1 MKKGKVIL
9 KSSGYLIW
17 FLFAS
22 IISSIITLTY
32 KILTDI
38 DWIIKLENALFEND
52 MVEYIKLVIEITP
65 PTLILTDVL
74 IIVPF
79 IILKIKQKEQI
90 IKKISYAEFSL
101 MLGMGILLNFII
113 SIGTTYIPFPES
125 WQQDLSLYTNVAITM
140 PPILMV
146 LCTGILA
153 PIMEEIIFRYGIFKQ
168 LKKKNVTIAIIISS
182 ICFGLMHMNIIQS
195 GYAFLIGLVLA
206 YIYNKTDNLSDP
218 ILIHIGVNLS
228 SVIFTFTNFNELAYL
243 CVLSVIFVILTIILQ
258 KMQINKQRKAH

>member
-65 PTLILTDVL
+65 PTLILTDVF

-79 IILKIKQKEQI
+79 IILKAKQKEQI
-90 IKKISYAEFSL
+90 IKKIGYTELSL
-101 MLGMGILLNFII
+101 MLGIGILLNFVI
-113 SIGTTYIPFPES
+113 SIGTTYIPFPDS
-125 WQQDLSLYTNVAITM
+125 WQQDLSLYTNAAITM
-140 PPILMV
+140 PPALTLI
-146 LCTGILA
+146 CTGILA
-153 PIMEEIIFRYGIFKQ
+153 PIMEEIIFRYGIFKY
-168 LKKKNVTIAIIISS
+168 LKKKNIIFAIVVSS
-182 ICFGLMHMNIIQS
+182 LCFGIMHMNIIQS

-206 YIYNKTDNLSDP
+206 YIYNKTDNLLDP

-228 SVIFTFTNFNELAYL
+228 SVIFTFTKFNELAYL
-243 CVLSVIFVILTIILQ
+243 FILSIIFAILTFILNRIQ
-258 KMQINKQRKAH
+258 PLKSSE